1 MELRSSQ
8 LYVFLRV
15 GSYSLEKLSSILPL
29 QIPDFRCTL
38 VTTTGVMNAEVA
50 MTTVEL
56 LQQLGL
62 NKYEAEAY
70 YTLLSRGPLTG
81 YEMGK
86 YSQVPL
92 SRSYEI
98 LERLTEKGLALIQP
112 GDPPRYRAQE
122 PQQFLAH
129 VRSTMEAT
137 LGALTESIAALARTD
152 SSGEFWVVRG
162 HEQILER
169 VQNMIKQADSS
180 IALATPTHYQAELA
194 QILIAAQER
203 GCAIYQYTSIEQSAH
218 RVDTLLV
225 LRDEQEALVGTIHP
239 AASSSQAVIS
249 SNAALLTA
257 LNGYFAHQRLIGIAA
272 PLPALPSAPSQHN
285 DWLAWEERKQ
295 RSLWKAI
302 SKHRVA

>member
-1 MELRSSQ
+1 
-8 LYVFLRV
+8 
-15 GSYSLEKLSSILPL
+15 
-29 QIPDFRCTL
+29 
-38 VTTTGVMNAEVA
+38 

-70 YTLLSRGPLTG
+70 YTLLSRGALTG
-81 YEMGK
+81 YEVGK

-98 LERLTEKGLALIQP
+98 LERLTEKGLALVQP
-112 GDPPRYRAQE
+112 GDPPRYSAQE

-137 LGALTESIAALARTD
+137 LGALTESIASLARTD
-152 SSGEFWVVRG
+152 SSGEFWVMRG
-162 HEQILER
+162 HEHILER
-169 VQNMIKQADSS
+169 VQNMIGQAEFS

-194 QILIAAQER
+194 HTLIAAQER
-203 GCAIYQYTSIEQSAH
+203 GCAIDQYTSMEQSVRAA
-218 RVDTLLV
+218 DTLLV
-225 LRDEQEALVGTIHP
+225 LRDGQEALVGTIVP
-239 AASSSQAVIS
+239 AATSSQAIIS
-249 SNAALLTA
+249 SNVALLTA
-257 LNGYFAHQRLIGIAA
+257 LNGYFAHQRLIGIAT
-272 PLPALPSAPSQHN
+272 PLPALPSTPSQHD

-302 SKHRVA
+302 SKFQSLSRAG